1 MWRAQAWRLNAYGEG
16 GDPAAAIKA
25 LKLEDIPVPEPAKGE
40 VRVKVEIASCNP
52 IDWKLFSGGLDG
64 VCPCTFPYT
73 PGFDIAGT
81 VDALGEGVDSF
92 KVGDAVIADI
102 GLCESCCKPPPP
114 AGSGGAFA
122 QYACVPVSICAS
134 RGAAS
139 AEALAGLPLVGLTS
153 YQALFTGSCA
163 KSFAGE
169 PLGDI
174 KKGSKLLILGGSSA
188 TGLFA
193 IQMAKA
199 VGATVACTASDNKM
213 PDGASKM
220 DFVKKLGA
228 DTVIDYKNKDWS
240 VELAGQEY
248 DQIYDCVGEMAD
260 LEKAPKVLKAGG
272 LFVSIANFNPE
283 AKSTEKVRFANFL
296 LQSNAVDLKELVA
309 MTEKGTLKV
318 HIDSVHP
325 FEDVPKAITQSMGF
339 RSGGKI
345 LVKVA

>member
-1 MWRAQAWRLNAYGEG
+1 MRSQAWRLNAYGEN
-16 GDPAAAIKA
+16 GDPAAAIKT
-25 LKLEDIPVPEPAKGE
+25 LKLEDIPVPQPAKGE
-40 VRVKVEIASCNP
+40 VRVKVEVAAVNP

-73 PGFDIAGT
+73 PGFDIGGT
-81 VDALGEGVDSF
+81 IDALGEGVDSF
-92 KVGDAVIADI
+92 KVGDGVIADI
-102 GLCESCCKPPPP
+102 GLVESCCKPPPP
-114 AGSGGAFA
+114 NGCGGAFA
-122 QYACVPVSICAS
+122 QYACLPANLCAS

-188 TGLFA
+188 CGLYA

-199 VGATVACTASDNKM
+199 AGATVACTASDNKM
-213 PDGASKM
+213 PDGSSKM
-220 DFVKKLGA
+220 DFVKNLGA

-240 VELAGQEY
+240 EELAGQEF
-248 DQIYDCVGEMAD
+248 DQIYDTVGDMAD
-260 LEKAPKVLKAGG
+260 LEKASKVLKAGG
-272 LFVSIANFNPE
+272 LFVSIANFNPD
-283 AKSTEKVRFANFL
+283 AKSTDKVRFAVFL
-296 LQSNAVDLKELVA
+296 LKSNAEDLKELVS

-318 HIDSVHP
+318 HVDSVHS
-325 FEDVPKAITQSMGF
+325 FEDVPNAITKSMSF

-345 LVKVA
+345 LVKVP